1 MYEIKKVS
9 LKSKVFKVFCLVA
22 GSLLIAFLYMWFV
35 TSVLKVDL
43 PKTAFLKAERARLDA
58 RLDLLNSKM
67 DRDQEIL
74 DGLRVR
80 DEDVYRSIFG
90 MNEIPAEVRNAGIG
104 GVDRYA
110 YLDGL
115 EKDNYLKNTALRLD
129 RLTRQTTVQSKSFDE
144 IASVSKTAGDMVS
157 CIPAIPPIVPDPS
170 KYHLSSPFGYR
181 SDPFTTESKMH
192 TGVDFAMDIGN
203 PIYATGDGVVETVDF
218 DFFGYGNCITIDHG
232 FGYETKYAHL
242 NSVNVTEGMKVK
254 RGDCIAESGK
264 SGRASGPHLH
274 YEVIYK
280 GNKVNPMNYLDLS
293 MSKAEYSAMVR
304 QREDE
309 TGTLPA
315 RRRFVVT
322 SR

>member
-1 MYEIKKVS
+1 
-9 LKSKVFKVFCLVA
+9 
-22 GSLLIAFLYMWFV
+22 
-35 TSVLKVDL
+35 
-43 PKTAFLKAERARLDA
+43 
-58 RLDLLNSKM
+58 
-67 DRDQEIL
+67 
-74 DGLRVR
+74 
-80 DEDVYRSIFG
+80 
-90 MNEIPAEVRNAGIG
+90 
-104 GVDRYA
+104 
-110 YLDGL
+110 
-115 EKDNYLKNTALRLD
+115 
-129 RLTRQTTVQSKSFDE
+129 
-144 IASVSKTAGDMVS
+144 
-157 CIPAIPPIVPDPS
+157 
-170 KYHLSSPFGYR
+170 
-181 SDPFTTESKMH
+181 MH